1 MQAARLLSDGVA
13 TVASHFEGILSAIA
27 NWLWNLPEIRRKVL
41 IVNAAIL
48 ATILSFGLVL
58 TTSCSRTPA
67 NPQKFSVPTVDVP
80 PFAIAVK
87 LSSKADERLHSLHE
101 TVKVIAY
108 FDGDPLPGQGK
119 YNLPNRDVFLGSDEK
134 LVDIS
139 WVAQFDHTKVPLSD
153 WNRLSDKNYFVTIN
167 TVSARK
173 IVSDNLLDCADPM
186 SRRIETFRDRTI
198 EVQCWLIGEPDAPIK

>member
-1 MQAARLLSDGVA
+1 M
-13 TVASHFEGILSAIA
+13 
-27 NWLWNLPEIRRKVL
+27 L
-41 IVNAAIL
+41 IVSATIL

-58 TTSCSRTPA
+58 ATSCSRTPA
-67 NPQKFSVPTVDVP
+67 NPLKSSGSTVDVP

-87 LSSKADERLHSLHE
+87 LSPKADERLRSLHE

-119 YNLPNRDVFLGSDEK
+119 YNPPNRDVFLGSDEK
-134 LVDIS
+134 LVDGS
-139 WVAQFDHTKVPLSD
+139 WVARFDQTRVPVSD

-173 IVSDNLLDCADPM
+173 TVSDNLLDCADPM

-198 EVQCWLIGEPDAPIK
+198 EVQCSLIGETDAPIK